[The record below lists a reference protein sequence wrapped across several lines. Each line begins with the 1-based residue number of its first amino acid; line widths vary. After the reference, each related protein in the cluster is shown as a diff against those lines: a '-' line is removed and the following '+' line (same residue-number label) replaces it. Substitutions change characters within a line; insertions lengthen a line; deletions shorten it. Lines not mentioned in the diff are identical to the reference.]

1 MMNPDLPTSPEELL
15 LWERERGIEQ
25 LVGMGALSYR
35 LPKRLNGRLR
45 ARPEDFIVSEVTRDG
60 SVATTVTYSSREEA
74 THPIYIMTKVNSD
87 TLAAMRQLSSAIGLK
102 PWEMDRLGLK
112 DKRAQTFQFVSP
124 KKRCETPP
132 KLRGSEWGADLMAIS
147 STPLR
152 PCDLRG
158 NLFWVTIRLRAPMLV
173 DEIRDVLGHF
183 SSKVA
188 ETGLLNFFGYQR
200 FGGRKPVNHIA
211 GYLIAKRDY
220 EAACKVILCTP
231 SRTEPR
237 ELTNVRSRLLERRN
251 REDLARV
258 ARSPLSVERA
268 LARNFMRY
276 ECDARKSILHLPAN
290 LLRFLLEAFSS
301 FLFNDTIGAMSGQLL
316 SGGIR
321 EGALYSQLDN
331 EGGVLTTYA
340 MGAPWNRRRIGEDLR
355 LRRAVPA
362 VACPGFLAE
371 RAIEGKTRETM
382 AQLGI
387 DCSSFH
393 FQERPEAGY
402 PGQVRAAVVFPRL
415 ISAAPIDARAVF
427 LSFFLPR
434 SSYATV
440 LLRELLSQ
448 RTTRRGVTEP

>member
-1 MMNPDLPTSPEELL
+1 MTNPKLPTSPEDVM
-15 LWERERGIEQ
+15 LWESTRGIEQ
-25 LVGMGALSYR
+25 LVGMRALSYS

-45 ARPEDFIVSEVTRDG
+45 ARPEDFVVSEVMRDG
-60 SVATTVTYSSREEA
+60 SVATTATYSTREEG
-74 THPIYIMTKVNSD
+74 THPIYVMTKTNTD
-87 TLAAMRQLSSAIGLK
+87 TLTAVRQLSSAIGLK

-112 DKRAQTFQFVSP
+112 DKRALTFQFVSP
-124 KKRCETPP
+124 KRRCETPP
-132 KLRGSEWGADLMAIS
+132 KLKGSGWEADLVAMS

-158 NLFWVTIRLRAPMLV
+158 NLFWVTVRLRAPMSV
-173 DEIRDVLGHF
+173 AEIRDVLARF
-183 SSKVA
+183 SSKVS

-211 GYLIAKRDY
+211 GYLVAKRDY
-220 EAACKVILCTP
+220 EAACKVILCAP
-231 SRTEPR
+231 CRGEPK
-237 ELTNVRSRLLERRN
+237 ELTDARTRLLEGRGRD
-251 REDLARV
+251 DLARV

-268 LARNFMRY
+268 LARNLMRY
-276 ECDARKSILHLPAN
+276 GCDARKSLLNLPSN

-301 FLFNDTIGAMSGQLL
+301 FLFNDTIGAMGNSLL
-316 SGGIR
+316 SGETR
-321 EGALYSQLDN
+321 EGALYSRLDN

-340 MGAPWNRRRIGEDLR
+340 MGAPWSKRRIGEDLR

-362 VACPGFLAE
+362 VACPGFFTE
-371 RAIEGKTRETM
+371 GAIERKTRETM
-382 AQLGI
+382 AQLGV

-393 FQERPEAGY
+393 IQERPQAGY

-415 ISAAPIDARAVF
+415 ISAAPIDARTVF

-448 RTTRRGVTEP
+448 SAAHQGVAEA

>member
-1 MMNPDLPTSPEELL
+1 MMSPELPTDPEDVL
-15 LWERERGIEQ
+15 LWEKARGIEQ
-25 LVGMGALSYR
+25 LVGMRTLSYR

-45 ARPEDFIVSEVTRDG
+45 ARPEDFVVSEVTRDG
-60 SVATTVTYSSREEA
+60 SVATTVTYNAREEG
-74 THPIYIMTKVNSD
+74 THPLYVMTKTNVD
-87 TLAAMRQLSSAIGLK
+87 TLAAVRQLSSAIGLK

-112 DKRAQTFQFVSP
+112 DRRALTFQFVSP
-124 KKRCETPP
+124 KERRETPP
-132 KLRGSEWGADLMAIS
+132 KLRGRGWEADLMAMS

-158 NLFWVTIRLRAPMLV
+158 NLFWVKVRLRAIMPV
-173 DEIRDVLGHF
+173 EEIRDVLWRF

-200 FGGRKPVNHIA
+200 FGGRKPINHVA

-220 EAACKVILCTP
+220 EAACKIILCTP
-231 SRTEPR
+231 CRAEPV
-237 ELTNVRSRLLERRN
+237 ELNDARSRLLEGRD
-251 REDLARV
+251 REDLARI

-268 LARNFMRY
+268 LARNLMRY
-276 ECDARKSILHLPAN
+276 DCDAGKSILSLPAN

-301 FLFNDTIGAMSGQLL
+301 FLFNDTIGAMSSQLL
-316 SGGIR
+316 SREFR
-321 EGALYSQLDN
+321 EGALYSRLDN
-331 EGGVLTTYA
+331 EGGILTTYA
-340 MGAPWNRRRIGEDLR
+340 MGAPWNKKRIGEDLR

-362 VACPGFLAE
+362 VACPGFLTE
-371 RAIEGKTRETM
+371 RAMEEKTREAM
-382 AQLGI
+382 NQLGV

-393 FQERPEAGY
+393 IQERPEVGY

-415 ISAAPIDARAVF
+415 ISAAPIDARTVF

-448 RTTRRGVTEP
+448 RTDRQGVAEA